1 MNKRMKKKQQLEQKI
16 QGLEC
21 ELAVVSK
28 ENMELLNKIGSIR
41 VELNTLSQ
49 SMKRHEDICGQNVL
63 QTNKEFESIKK
74 ELKRSKNLSLNGK
87 RKIRVGGR
95 QKI

>member
-1 MNKRMKKKQQLEQKI
+1 MKKKQQLEQKI

-28 ENMELLNKIGSIR
+28 ENMELLNKIVSISA
-41 VELNTLSQ
+41 ELNTLSQ
-49 SMKRHEDICGQNVL
+49 SVKRHEDICGQNVL

-74 ELKRSKNLSLNGK
+74 ELKRSKKSFVK
-87 RKIRVGGR
+87 R
-95 QKI
+95 

>member
-28 ENMELLNKIGSIR
+28 ENMELLNKIGSISA
-41 VELNTLSQ
+41 ELNTLSQ
-49 SMKRHEDICGQNVL
+49 SVKRHEDICGKNVE

-74 ELKRSKNLSLNGK
+74 ELKRSKKSLFK
-87 RKIRVGGR
+87 R
-95 QKI
+95 

>member
-28 ENMELLNKIGSIR
+28 ENMELLNKIGSISA
-41 VELNTLSQ
+41 ELNTLSQ
-49 SMKRHEDICGQNVL
+49 SVKRHEDICGQNVE
-63 QTNKEFESIKK
+63 QTNKEFEAIKK
-74 ELKRSKNLSLNGK
+74 ELKRSKKSFFK
-87 RKIRVGGR
+87 R
-95 QKI
+95 

>member
-21 ELAVVSK
+21 ELVVVSK
-28 ENMELLNKIGSIR
+28 ENMELLNKIGSISA
-41 VELNTLSQ
+41 ELNALSQ
-49 SMKRHEDICGQNVL
+49 SVKRHEDICGQNVE

-74 ELKRSKNLSLNGK
+74 ELKRSKKTFFK
-87 RKIRVGGR
+87 R
-95 QKI
+95 

>member
-1 MNKRMKKKQQLEQKI
+1 MKKKQQLEQKI

-28 ENMELLNKIGSIR
+28 ENMELLNKIASISA
-41 VELNTLSQ
+41 ELNTLSQ
-49 SMKRHEDICGQNVL
+49 SVKRHEDICGQNVE

-74 ELKRSKNLSLNGK
+74 ELKQSKKSFFK
-87 RKIRVGGR
+87 R
-95 QKI
+95 

>member
-28 ENMELLNKIGSIR
+28 ENMELLNKIGSIS

-49 SMKRHEDICGQNVL
+49 SVKRHEDICGQNVE

-74 ELKRSKNLSLNGK
+74 ELKRSKKSLFK
-87 RKIRVGGR
+87 R
-95 QKI
+95 

>member
-28 ENMELLNKIGSIR
+28 ENMELLNKIGSITA
-41 VELNTLSQ
+41 ELNTLSQ
-49 SMKRHEDICGQNVL
+49 SVKQHEDICGQNVL

-74 ELKRSKNLSLNGK
+74 ELKRSKKSFFK
-87 RKIRVGGR
+87 R
-95 QKI
+95 

>member
-49 SMKRHEDICGQNVL
+49 SMKRHEDICG
-63 QTNKEFESIKK
+63 TKC
-74 ELKRSKNLSLNGK
+74 
-87 RKIRVGGR
+87 
-95 QKI
+95 

>member
-28 ENMELLNKIGSIR
+28 ENMELLNKIASISA
-41 VELNTLSQ
+41 ELNTLSQ
-49 SMKRHEDICGQNVL
+49 SVKRHEDICGQNVE
-63 QTNKEFESIKK
+63 QKIK
-74 ELKRSKNLSLNGK
+74 SLNQS
-87 RKIRVGGR
+87 RRN
-95 QKI
+95 

>member
-1 MNKRMKKKQQLEQKI
+1 MKKKQQLEQKI

-28 ENMELLNKIGSIR
+28 ENMELLNKIASISAG
-41 VELNTLSQ
+41 LNTLSQ
-49 SMKRHEDICGQNVL
+49 SVKRHEDICGQNVE

-74 ELKRSKNLSLNGK
+74 ELKQSKKSFFK
-87 RKIRVGGR
+87 R
-95 QKI
+95 

>member
-28 ENMELLNKIGSIR
+28 ENMELLNKIGSITA
-41 VELNTLSQ
+41 ELNTLSQ
-49 SMKRHEDICGQNVL
+49 SVKRHEDICGQNVL

-74 ELKRSKNLSLNGK
+74 ELKCSKKSFFK
-87 RKIRVGGR
+87 R
-95 QKI
+95 

>member
-28 ENMELLNKIGSIR
+28 KNMELLSKICSIT

-49 SMKRHEDICGQNVL
+49 SVKRHEDICGQNVE

-74 ELKRSKNLSLNGK
+74 ELKRSKKSFFK
-87 RKIRVGGR
+87 R
-95 QKI
+95 

>member
-28 ENMELLNKIGSIR
+28 ENMKLLNKIGSITA
-41 VELNTLSQ
+41 ELNTLSQ
-49 SMKRHEDICGQNVL
+49 SVKRHEDICAQNVL
-63 QTNKEFESIKK
+63 QTNKEFD
-74 ELKRSKNLSLNGK
+74 
-87 RKIRVGGR
+87 
-95 QKI
+95 

>member
-28 ENMELLNKIGSIR
+28 ENMELLDKIGSITI
-41 VELNTLSQ
+41 ELNTLSQ
-49 SMKRHEDICGQNVL
+49 SMKRHEDICGRNVE

-74 ELKRSKNLSLNGK
+74 ELKRSKKSFFK
-87 RKIRVGGR
+87 R
-95 QKI
+95 

>member
-28 ENMELLNKIGSIR
+28 ENMELLNKISSISA
-41 VELNTLSQ
+41 ELNTLSQ
-49 SMKRHEDICGQNVL
+49 SVKRHEDICGQNVE

-74 ELKRSKNLSLNGK
+74 ELKRSKKPFFK
-87 RKIRVGGR
+87 R
-95 QKI
+95 

>member
-28 ENMELLNKIGSIR
+28 ENMELLNKIGSISA
-41 VELNTLSQ
+41 ELNTLSQ
-49 SMKRHEDICGQNVL
+49 SMKRHEDICGQNVE
-63 QTNKEFESIKK
+63 QTNKEFGSIKK
-74 ELKRSKNLSLNGK
+74 ELKRSKKSFFK
-87 RKIRVGGR
+87 R
-95 QKI
+95 

>member
-16 QGLEC
+16 RGLEC

-28 ENMELLNKIGSIR
+28 ENMELLSKIGSITA
-41 VELNTLSQ
+41 ELNTLSQ
-49 SMKRHEDICGQNVL
+49 SVKRHEDICGQNVE

-74 ELKRSKNLSLNGK
+74 ELKRSKKSLFK
-87 RKIRVGGR
+87 R
-95 QKI
+95 

>member
-16 QGLEC
+16 RGLEC

-28 ENMELLNKIGSIR
+28 ENMELLSKIASITA
-41 VELNTLSQ
+41 ELNTLSQ
-49 SMKRHEDICGQNVL
+49 SVKRHEDICGQNVL

-74 ELKRSKNLSLNGK
+74 ELKCSKKSFFK
-87 RKIRVGGR
+87 R
-95 QKI
+95 

>member
-28 ENMELLNKIGSIR
+28 ENMELLNKIGSISA
-41 VELNTLSQ
+41 ELNTLSQ
-49 SMKRHEDICGQNVL
+49 SVKRHEDICGQNVE
-63 QTNKEFESIKK
+63 QTNKEFGSIKK
-74 ELKRSKNLSLNGK
+74 ELKRSKKSFFK
-87 RKIRVGGR
+87 R
-95 QKI
+95 

>member
-28 ENMELLNKIGSIR
+28 ENMELLNKIGSISA
-41 VELNTLSQ
+41 ELNTLSQ
-49 SMKRHEDICGQNVL
+49 SVKRHEDICGQNVE

-74 ELKRSKNLSLNGK
+74 ELKCSKKSFFK
-87 RKIRVGGR
+87 R
-95 QKI
+95 

>member
-28 ENMELLNKIGSIR
+28 ENMELLNKIGSISA
-41 VELNTLSQ
+41 ELNTLSQ
-49 SMKRHEDICGQNVL
+49 SVKRHEDICGQNVE

-74 ELKRSKNLSLNGK
+74 KLKRSKKSFFK
-87 RKIRVGGR
+87 R
-95 QKI
+95 

>member
-28 ENMELLNKIGSIR
+28 ENMELLNKIGSISA
-41 VELNTLSQ
+41 ELNTLSQ
-49 SMKRHEDICGQNVL
+49 SVKQHEDICGQNVE

-74 ELKRSKNLSLNGK
+74 EMKQSKKSFFKR
-87 RKIRVGGR
+87 
-95 QKI
+95 

>member
-28 ENMELLNKIGSIR
+28 ENMELLNKIGSISA
-41 VELNTLSQ
+41 ELNTLSQ
-49 SMKRHEDICGQNVL
+49 SVKRHEDICGQNV
-63 QTNKEFESIKK
+63 E
-74 ELKRSKNLSLNGK
+74 
-87 RKIRVGGR
+87 
-95 QKI
+95 

>member
-1 MNKRMKKKQQLEQKI
+1 MKKKQQLVQKI

-28 ENMELLNKIGSIR
+28 ENMELLNKIASISA
-41 VELNTLSQ
+41 ELNTLSQ
-49 SMKRHEDICGQNVL
+49 SMKRHEDICGQNVE

-74 ELKRSKNLSLNGK
+74 
-87 RKIRVGGR
+87 
-95 QKI
+95 

>member
-28 ENMELLNKIGSIR
+28 ENMELLSKIGSITA
-41 VELNTLSQ
+41 ELNTLSQ
-49 SMKRHEDICGQNVL
+49 SVKRHEDICGQNVE
-63 QTNKEFESIKK
+63 QTNKEFEAIKK
-74 ELKRSKNLSLNGK
+74 ELKRSKKSFFK
-87 RKIRVGGR
+87 RYKKNPGGW
-95 QKI
+95 

>member
-28 ENMELLNKIGSIR
+28 ENMELLNKISSISA
-41 VELNTLSQ
+41 ELNTLSE
-49 SMKRHEDICGQNVL
+49 SVLRHEVSWGLIGEQRFKV
-63 QTNKEFESIKK
+63 FESF
-74 ELKRSKNLSLNGK
+74 
-87 RKIRVGGR
+87 
-95 QKI
+95 

>member
-28 ENMELLNKIGSIR
+28 ENMELLNKIGSISAE
-41 VELNTLSQ
+41 VNTLSQ
-49 SMKRHEDICGQNVL
+49 SVKRHEDICGQNVE

-74 ELKRSKNLSLNGK
+74 ELKRSKKSL
-87 RKIRVGGR
+87 KI
-95 QKI
+95 

>member
-28 ENMELLNKIGSIR
+28 ENMELLNKIGSITA
-41 VELNTLSQ
+41 ELNTLSQ
-49 SMKRHEDICGQNVL
+49 SVKRHEDICGQNVE
-63 QTNKEFESIKK
+63 QTNKEFEAIKK
-74 ELKRSKNLSLNGK
+74 ELKRSKKSFFK
-87 RKIRVGGR
+87 R
-95 QKI
+95 

>member
-28 ENMELLNKIGSIR
+28 ENMELLNKIGSIS

-49 SMKRHEDICGQNVL
+49 SVKRHEDICGQNVE

-74 ELKRSKNLSLNGK
+74 ELKHSKKSFFK
-87 RKIRVGGR
+87 R
-95 QKI
+95 